1 MQPDWIIKYALI
13 QFLTHQVSLFV
24 LTESVEC
31 FDDVIFLAFRRQSSV
46 TMLIGVDKRVTV
58 EVFFISLFQVTK
70 SSLLFDEDL
79 FNFSVSRRLKPHLRF
94 SKAPWAQ
101 QDPVSF
107 NSFVFLTNCVPSPQ
121 RLLRVSTKA
130 ESRVTVRLID
140 EVCALRLIKIE
151 FSLWEWRP
159 HFRDVSV
166 LRRLKLSQ
174 QFR

>member
-1 MQPDWIIKYALI
+1 
-13 QFLTHQVSLFV
+13 VSLFV

-31 FDDVIFLAFRRQSSV
+31 FDDVIFHAFRRQSSV
-46 TMLIGVDKRVTV
+46 TMLVGGDERVTV
-58 EVFFISLFQVTK
+58 EVFFISLFQVTI

-79 FNFSVSRRLKPHLRF
+79 FNFSVHGGLSLTYRF

-101 QDPVSF
+101 QGPVSF

-151 FSLWEWRP
+151 FSLW
-159 HFRDVSV
+159 DVLTSEMSV
-166 LRRLKLSQ
+166 FCEDWNSLK